1 MHDRRPIT
9 LTTDFGTQDP
19 YVGVMKGVILGI
31 NPGATI
37 VDITHEIQPQAISQG
52 AFIVATSHR
61 FFPKGTIH
69 VAVVDPG
76 VGTSRAAMLLV
87 TGSAYYLA
95 PDNGLLSF
103 ILREGSSREAGPA
116 DGCRVPV
123 PPEYQAYHLTNP
135 DLWVHPVSSTFHGRD
150 VFAPVAAHLS
160 LGLPV
165 ERVGQRVYNVV
176 WLPLNEPRWE
186 SGRLV
191 GEIVHI
197 DRYGNLISNIPP
209 SLLPEAAAV
218 TIEVKGHAIAGI
230 SPSYE
235 EGGWLLAVVGSHGT
249 LEVSV
254 RNGSAARRLQA
265 AVGDVIRV
273 GPAPQTASA

>member
-1 MHDRRPIT
+1 M
-9 LTTDFGTQDP
+9 
-19 YVGVMKGVILGI
+19 GVMKGVILGI
-31 NPGATI
+31 NPDATI
-37 VDITHEIQPQAISQG
+37 VDISHEVRPQAISQG
-52 AFIVATSHR
+52 AFIVGTSHR

-103 ILREGSSREAGPA
+103 ILREESSRESESA
-116 DGCRVPV
+116 DGCRMSV

-135 DLWVHPVSSTFHGRD
+135 ELWVHPVNSTFHGRD

-165 ERVGQRVYNVV
+165 EQVGRRVYDAA
-176 WLPLNEPRWE
+176 WLSQSKPYWDGG
-186 SGRLV
+186 SLV

-197 DRYGNLISNIPP
+197 DRFGNLISNVR
-209 SLLPEAAAV
+209 SDLLSEARAV
-218 TIEVKGHAIAGI
+218 TIEIKGYTISGI

-254 RNGSAARRLQA
+254 KNGSAAQRLQA
-265 AVGDVIRV
+265 AVGDVIR
-273 GPAPQTASA
+273 GTSR